1 MAAAHILVRAV
12 VLTLASVRAARK
24 IQAEAISAVFQA
36 PIAFFDTTPLGR
48 IVNRF
53 SGDVQKVDVQI
64 SGQFMQLFLNF
75 FSLLGTITMLA
86 LSSKYVLL
94 SLLPLAIIYFFCA
107 KYYRASSRELQ
118 RLESISRSPIYT
130 AFTEALNGAPTI
142 AAMRVAPRFEEAS
155 VRRFDANTR
164 AACHHARAPQ

>member
-1 MAAAHILVRAV
+1 MAAALILVRAV

-75 FSLLGTITMLA
+75 FSLPEGLANSGLTCITA
-86 LSSKYVLL
+86 D
-94 SLLPLAIIYFFCA
+94 
-107 KYYRASSRELQ
+107 RA
-118 RLESISRSPIYT
+118 
-130 AFTEALNGAPTI
+130 
-142 AAMRVAPRFEEAS
+142 
-155 VRRFDANTR
+155 
-164 AACHHARAPQ
+164 

>member
-1 MAAAHILVRAV
+1 M
-12 VLTLASVRAARK
+12 
-24 IQAEAISAVFQA
+24 
-36 PIAFFDTTPLGR
+36 GR
-48 IVNRF
+48 ILNRF

-118 RLESISRSPIYT
+118 RLESISRSPIY
-130 AFTEALNGAPTI
+130 ANFSEALTGAMVI
-142 AAMRVAPRFEEAS
+142 QAYKANSRFEAEN
-155 VRRFDANTR
+155 RRKVDSNLKANYVSL
-164 AACHHARAPQ
+164 AANVMPLRR